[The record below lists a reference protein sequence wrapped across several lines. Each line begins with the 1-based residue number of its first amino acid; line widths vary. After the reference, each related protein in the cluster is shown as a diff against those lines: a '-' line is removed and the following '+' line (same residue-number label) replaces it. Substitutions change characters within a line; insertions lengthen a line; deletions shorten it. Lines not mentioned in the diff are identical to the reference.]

1 MTPVSTDKRQYHQ
14 PQPPADPDQEYMTV
28 QETAFVL
35 RVGLRWLRE
44 LLRTHPELCGRN
56 GERGRIVTDRAQR
69 AAIHAVRSA
78 GDPRTGRTIPRPR
91 RRPAPARRPALAKA

>member
-1 MTPVSTDKRQYHQ
+1 MSTDKSWYHR

-28 QETAFVL
+28 QETAYVL
-35 RVGLRWLRE
+35 RVGMKWLRE
-44 LLRTHPELCGRN
+44 LLRDNPHLCGRN

-78 GDPRTGRTIPRPR
+78 GDPRKGRTIPRQR
-91 RRPAPARRPALAKA
+91 RRPAARQRATATA